1 MFPISVIIPALNEAK
16 HIARLVHWLRQTA
29 PAAGTEI
36 IVVDGGSRDD
46 TVVLAKESGAT
57 VLQSLRK
64 GRAVQMNMGA
74 HAAKGSVMYFVH
86 ADVLPPETWAPDI
99 RDAIEAG
106 IQAGC
111 FSFRFDSPKRLLR
124 INARLTRRDSI
135 GAGGGD
141 QTLFVTRRVFEDM
154 GGFDERL
161 AIMED
166 FDFVWRLKRVMP
178 FHIIPHDAVVSARKY
193 EKNSYLRVQVVNF
206 ITLALFRFG
215 YSDKRLAAM
224 YKRLLKP

>member
-86 ADVLPPETWAPDI
+86 ADVLPPETWAP
-99 RDAIEAG
+99 A
-106 IQAGC
+106 
-111 FSFRFDSPKRLLR
+111 
-124 INARLTRRDSI
+124 
-135 GAGGGD
+135 
-141 QTLFVTRRVFEDM
+141 
-154 GGFDERL
+154 
-161 AIMED
+161 
-166 FDFVWRLKRVMP
+166 
-178 FHIIPHDAVVSARKY
+178 VSAFASIRP
-193 EKNSYLRVQVVNF
+193 SACCAS
-206 ITLALFRFG
+206 TPGSPGAT
-215 YSDKRLAAM
+215 A
-224 YKRLLKP
+224 